1 MKKMFYFGL
10 NTLIKNEKEKIKIIK
25 IGEIITKNR

>member
-1 MKKMFYFGL
+1 MKKMFSLGL
-10 NTLIKNEKEKIKIIK
+10 NTLIKNEKKKIKVIK